1 MEKGEKTAYVSEKG
15 EKNRQMDVVR
25 TRDGTKDGTKQIM
38 KVR

>member
-1 MEKGEKTAYVSEKG
+1 MSVKKE